1 MGQKEKTNQ
10 DPTFRNPQIHG
21 QVELDMSAE
30 ELERAK
36 SKETDVQLTKGSY
49 IDLGQKTPS
58 LHSSPVQILYHKFTH
73 KLTLTC
79 FKISP

>member
-10 DPTFRNPQIHG
+10 DPTFRNPQIYG

-36 SKETDVQLTKGSY
+36 SKETEV
-49 IDLGQKTPS
+49 S
-58 LHSSPVQILYHKFTH
+58 LPKAVTVI
-73 KLTLTC
+73 
-79 FKISP
+79 

>member
-10 DPTFRNPQIHG
+10 DPTFGNPQIHG
-21 QVELDMSAE
+21 QVELDVSAE

-49 IDLGQKTPS
+49 SDLGQETPS
-58 LHSSPVQILYHKFTH
+58 LHSSPVQILYHKSTH